1 MKKKI
6 MIFTMLISTTILAN
20 QTVGVGVYSKNSV
33 YHAKNQINIL
43 PIINLEKGNF
53 YLKGYK
59 PGFIF
64 YKEPDFKA
72 SLIVDP
78 LGGYGD
84 FAIKK
89 SSFKEGYKNLETR
102 KTQVMGGIALDFK
115 FDKTTAGHIEYIFG
129 NKGSKGNI
137 KLNKV
142 FKLDD
147 RITFIPGL
155 SFNYFDSKYMNYY
168 IGLNE
173 NDVRNNSL
181 IKKTYKGKDTISGG
195 INATIEVAA
204 TEQFSISI
212 FGGYEYYD
220 SKIKKSDIVK
230 ENKQVYAGVGIRYSF

>member
-1 MKKKI
+1 MKKEI
-6 MIFTMLISTTILAN
+6 IIFTVLMSTSILAN

-33 YHAKNQINIL
+33 YHAKNQVNVL

-72 SLIVDP
+72 SLIADP

-89 SSFKEGYKNLETR
+89 SDFNKGYEKLETR
-102 KTQVMGGIALDFK
+102 KTQFMGGLALDFK
-115 FDKTTAGHIEYIFG
+115 LDKTTIGHAEYVFG

-147 RITFIPGL
+147 RFTFIPGL

-173 NDVRNNSL
+173 NDVKNNTL
-181 IKKTYKGKDTISGG
+181 IKNTYRGGDVISGG
-195 INATIEVAA
+195 VSATLEIAL
-204 TEQFSISI
+204 TEQASLSI
-212 FGGYEYYD
+212 FGGYEHYD

-230 ENKQVYAGVGIRYSF
+230 QNKQVYGGVGFRYSF